1 MPRPVLSGWRI
12 LDRATAT
19 SVARNYDPVPET
31 RFATQTLGSAGIL
44 ERRITHLSGYM
55 VAE

>member
-1 MPRPVLSGWRI
+1 LSSGRRI

-19 SVARNYDPVPET
+19 PVARIYDPVPEQ
-31 RFATQTLGSAGIL
+31 RFATQTLGSAGTL